1 MNISEIASKTGL
13 TAKAIRFYE
22 EKDLITPPGRGENG
36 YRYYQAQHIEELTL
50 LRQAREVGFNLEEC
64 RALLMLLR
72 NPSRHSSDV
81 KEATLKKVAEIEKT
95 INELNDIRQRLLL
108 LASECPGDDGADCP
122 IIDHLSGCCHHQK
135 QSV

>member
-1 MNISEIASKTGL
+1 MNISEIAHKTGL

-72 NPSRHSSDV
+72 NPSRHSADV
-81 KEATLKKVAEIEKT
+81 KEATLK
-95 INELNDIRQRLLL
+95 RLLKL
-108 LASECPGDDGADCP
+108 RRRLTSLMPFVNVFSC
-122 IIDHLSGCCHHQK
+122 
-135 QSV
+135 

>member
-1 MNISEIASKTGL
+1 MNISEIANKTGL

-72 NPSRHSSDV
+72 NPSRHSADV
-81 KEATLKKVAEIEKT
+81 KEATLKKWLK
-95 INELNDIRQRLLL
+95 LRKQLMSLMPF
-108 LASECPGDDGADCP
+108 ASDY
-122 IIDHLSGCCHHQK
+122 CC
-135 QSV
+135 